1 MNHPAD
7 IRHFRE
13 IDRLDR
19 IERSQERHAA
29 YLLSD
34 LLSAGGSDEVDDERI
49 AENLSVAALRKAY
62 LLCQSGARDAALTA
76 FCDAF
81 HDACVAAAD
90 AEAAE
95 SARAAIREAR

>member
-7 IRHFRE
+7 IHHFRE
-13 IDRLDR
+13 LDRLDR

-34 LLSAGGSDEVDDERI
+34 LLSAGGSNEVADERI
-49 AENLSVAALRKAY
+49 AENLSVAALRRAY

-81 HDACVAAAD
+81 HDACAAAAD

-95 SARAAIREAR
+95 CARAAVKGGR

>member
-13 IDRLDR
+13 ADRIER

-34 LLSAGGSDEVDDERI
+34 LLSAGGSDELADERV
-49 AENLSVAALRKAY
+49 AENLPVAALRRAY

-81 HDACVAAAD
+81 HDACAGAAE

-95 SARAAIREAR
+95 CARAAVTGGR